1 MSVESDHRRV
11 LSPAEGVYREV
22 IHQRIALHGDL
33 THEQRERIR
42 YIAGRCPMHR
52 TLQSSPD
59 IVEEVQMVEETA

>member
-1 MSVESDHRRV
+1 M
-11 LSPAEGVYREV
+11 